1 MEAPGEL
8 SCSLL
13 LTHHVS
19 GALATVDSLK
29 RTMFVVRGCHVRGAD
44 DRSRSVDRIRQP
56 NLSPPLQPLLVALQS
71 SDGSLPRGAGGR
83 ALVEAKK
90 ESARDSADKRLT
102 LWKGSILLASR
113 LATRKCGSACWRMP
127 VSAPRPEGRD

>member
-83 ALVEAKK
+83 ALVE
-90 ESARDSADKRLT
+90 ESARDSADQRLT

-127 VSAPRPEGRD
+127 VPVSAPRPEVTD